1 MGGPI
6 LRSWDVEIGCV
17 EPISGG
23 FVAGEGAAS
32 VFGENGCGDSDVPV
46 TCAASESLC

>member
-23 FVAGEGAAS
+23 FGAGEGAG
-32 VFGENGCGDSDVPV
+32 GENGCGDSDVPV